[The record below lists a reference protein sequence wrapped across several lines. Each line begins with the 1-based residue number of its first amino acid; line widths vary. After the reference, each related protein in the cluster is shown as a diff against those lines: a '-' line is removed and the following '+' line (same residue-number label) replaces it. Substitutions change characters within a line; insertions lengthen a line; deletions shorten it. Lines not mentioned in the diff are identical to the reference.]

1 MVKDISAVEY
11 EELVL
16 KSKGPVI
23 VDFYST
29 ECPPCEA
36 LASKYNYFA
45 GLYDKEISFYK
56 IFRQGNKELSSGL
69 NVKGSPTVL
78 FYKDGKEIG
87 KRLSGAVLKSEL
99 KNSILGNF
107 DVEEKDKVDKREVI
121 DCDVAIIG
129 GGPAGLAAAIY
140 TARAKLKTVVVDK
153 GQPGGLVNLTH
164 LVSNYPGTGE
174 DIKGFMLMHHT
185 TEQAKASGAEIIMA
199 ADVTSINLSE
209 KTMDID
215 DDKTINAKTI
225 ILATGSKPR
234 ELGIPG
240 EKELFGKGVSYCAT
254 CDGAFYEGKEVYVI
268 GGGNSAVEESLFL
281 TKFVNKLTIIHQFD
295 SFQANAVAIDE
306 ALSNPKIEVLWS
318 HEPRAF
324 LGNEGFKAIE
334 VEDLKTGERKI
345 LDKAD
350 GLFVFVGYQPQNALF
365 KNDLTLDKWGTVVAT
380 EDMETNIPG
389 VFVAGDVR
397 SKKYRQITTAVSD
410 GTIAALQAE
419 KYIKE
424 KAQQNK

>member
-1 MVKDISAVEY
+1 MVKEISAAEY
-11 EELVL
+11 EELVIN
-16 KSKGPVI
+16 SKGPVM

-36 LASKYNYFA
+36 LAPKYNYFSE
-45 GLYDKEISFYK
+45 LYDKEISFYK
-56 IFRQGNKELSSGL
+56 IFRQGNKDLAIGL

-78 FYKDGKEIG
+78 FYKDGKEVG
-87 KRLSGAVLKSEL
+87 KRLSGAILKSEL
-99 KNSILGNF
+99 KNSILESFN
-107 DVEEKDKVDKREVI
+107 VEEKDKVARREVI
-121 DCDVAIIG
+121 DCDVAIVG

-140 TARAKLKTVVVDK
+140 TARAKMKTVVIDR

-199 ADVTSINLSE
+199 ADVTRIDLND

-215 DDKTINAKTI
+215 DDKTVKAKVI

-268 GGGNSAVEESLFL
+268 GGGNSAVEESIFL
-281 TKFVNKLTIIHQFD
+281 TKFVKKLTIIHQFD
-295 SFQANAVAIDE
+295 TFQANAVAIEE
-306 ALSNPKIEVLWS
+306 ALNDPKINVLWS

-324 LGNEGFKAIE
+324 LGKDGFEALE

-345 LDKAD
+345 LDQAD
-350 GLFVFVGYQPQNALF
+350 GLFVFVGYQPQNNLF
-365 KNDLTLDKWGTVVAT
+365 KNDVNLDKWGTVIAT
-380 EDMETNIPG
+380 EDMETNLPG

-410 GTIAALQAE
+410 GTIAALQSE
-419 KYIKE
+419 KYIKSL
-424 KAQQNK
+424 KL

>member
-1 MVKDISAVEY
+1 MVKEISAAEY

-16 KSKGPVI
+16 KSKGPVM

-36 LASKYNYFA
+36 LAPKYNYYA
-45 GLYDKEISFYK
+45 DLYDKEISFYK
-56 IFRQGNKELSSGL
+56 IFRQGNKELSVGL

-78 FYKDGKEIG
+78 FYQDGEEVG
-87 KRLSGAVLKSEL
+87 KRLSGAILKSEL
-99 KNSILGNF
+99 KNSILENF
-107 DVEEKDKVDKREVI
+107 NVEEKDKVAQREVI
-121 DCDVAIIG
+121 ECDVAIVG
-129 GGPAGLAAAIY
+129 GGPAGLTAAIY
-140 TARAKLKTVVVDK
+140 TARAKLKTVVIDK
-153 GQPGGLVNLTH
+153 GQPGGMVNLTH

-199 ADVTSINLSE
+199 ADVTSINLKDKS
-209 KTMDID
+209 MDID
-215 DDKTINAKTI
+215 DDKTVKAKVI

-234 ELGIPG
+234 ALGIPG

-281 TKFVNKLTIIHQFD
+281 TKFVTKLTMIHQFD
-295 SFQANAVAIDE
+295 TFQANAVAIEE
-306 ALSNPKIEVLWS
+306 ALNNPKIEVLWS

-324 LGNEGFKAIE
+324 LGKDGFEALE
-334 VEDLKTGERKI
+334 VEDLKTGEKKI
-345 LDKAD
+345 LDQAA
-350 GLFVFVGYQPQNALF
+350 GLFVFVGYQAQNDLF
-365 KNDLTLDKWGTVVAT
+365 KNDVTLDKWGNVIAT

-389 VFVAGDVR
+389 IFVAGDIR

-419 KYIKE
+419 RYIRE
-424 KAQQNK
+424 L